1 MIDITIPNN
10 NEEEFI
16 TIAEKLGY
24 RGLCFL
30 YDFNSY
36 SNKQEKS
43 GKNEKIK
50 IYTGVL
56 ADSKNIYKIK
66 SKLKN
71 ERVFVAV
78 RSSDNDRE
86 TIKQAKADMVFSF
99 EDNAQKDFIHH
110 RASGLNHILCKLAK
124 EN

>member
-50 IYTGVL
+50 IYTGIL
-56 ADSKNIYKIK
+56 ADGKNIYKIK

-71 ERVFVAV
+71 EKVFVAAK
-78 RSSDNDRE
+78 SSDDDRE
-86 TIKQAKADMVFSF
+86 IIKQAKFNGCMCTGVF
-99 EDNAQKDFIHH
+99 APGGI
-110 RASGLNHILCKLAK
+110 I
-124 EN
+124 